1 MTDTQGKIK
10 EDLMLSP
17 TWTKQKSKTNVA
29 SLKSLETKPRLLFLM
44 NTPTSSNTD
53 LVLNSHSRKKAAFM
67 TKFPVSLQ
75 GNFKSTLTL
84 STYNMQLTSPQ
95 YTQLNFREITK
106 KIAEIACSWTIS
118 TTKPFPFFNNGNVIS
133 IMWPLPILQ
142 IQEGTTPVDLLLPN
156 QKSRTRESQEGERK
170 KNLQQRMVKPRQKC
184 KKYSHKRQFNTSLT
198 QQQHC
203 KNNEGWTNKVLSL
216 SSP

>member
-1 MTDTQGKIK
+1 
-10 EDLMLSP
+10 
-17 TWTKQKSKTNVA
+17 
-29 SLKSLETKPRLLFLM
+29 M

-67 TKFPVSLQ
+67 TKFPVRLQ

-84 STYNMQLTSPQ
+84 STYNTQLTSPQ
-95 YTQLNFREITK
+95 YTQLNFREVMK

-156 QKSRTRESQEGERK
+156 KKSRTRESQEGEGKKK

-184 KKYSHKRQFNTSLT
+184 RKYSHKRQFNTSLT

-203 KNNEGWTNKVLSL
+203 KTMRVELTKCSPCLAPKSHNITLKILLSWL
-216 SSP
+216 PQSGNTLNQRYIFYNIDQLPGS